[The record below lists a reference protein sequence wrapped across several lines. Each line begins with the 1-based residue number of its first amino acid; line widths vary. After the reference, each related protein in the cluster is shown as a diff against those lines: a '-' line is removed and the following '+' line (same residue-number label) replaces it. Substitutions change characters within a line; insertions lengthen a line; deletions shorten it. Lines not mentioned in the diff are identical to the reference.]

1 MKKGIYVVVIVTTT
15 GYTSSCWV
23 VWQRI
28 IAASFR
34 PVLIII
40 VRAFVDI
47 VDIVIVGILGFVVAD
62 SIAIGIVAGLAYFI
76 AFVTASVKLFPP
88 TSTSCDLCL

>member
-1 MKKGIYVVVIVTTT
+1 
-15 GYTSSCWV
+15 
-23 VWQRI
+23 
-28 IAASFR
+28 
-34 PVLIII
+34 
-40 VRAFVDI
+40 VDI
-47 VDIVIVGILGFVVAD
+47 VKVGILGFVVAD